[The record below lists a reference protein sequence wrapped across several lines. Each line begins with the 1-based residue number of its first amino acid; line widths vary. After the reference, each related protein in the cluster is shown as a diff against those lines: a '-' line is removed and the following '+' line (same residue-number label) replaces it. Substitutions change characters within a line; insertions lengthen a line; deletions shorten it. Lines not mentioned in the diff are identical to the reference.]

1 LQRDVG
7 AAVTATFI
15 VSSTSPPVPVELEY
29 FLVLSRD
36 LGLASAELYQR
47 LEEEVLEVQHMLAA
61 LLRKVDAARNPSL
74 DRSK

>member
-1 LQRDVG
+1 
-7 AAVTATFI
+7 
-15 VSSTSPPVPVELEY
+15 
-29 FLVLSRD
+29 
-36 LGLASAELYQR
+36 LASAELYQR